1 MAKPK
6 AKAEVKKWTDLS
18 DAEAAMSA
26 PAAISHAVSLLKA
39 IDNDVHVA
47 IALAE
52 INRPASYDADIVD
65 RFENTYDAHAFN
77 LMRNQMTLTIVLT
90 LTRMW
95 DTDGDSRSIP
105 NVAKFLDHP
114 HIVDEI
120 ASRQRKGRLSLMDHP
135 PFAERAIAEPGFG
148 QIIERMAKKEAD
160 QAEQDVRTATSDLY
174 SRVDNFLQSKLKA
187 SLEALRNRSIAHNT
201 ELTRKEKQAIATGSR
216 IDPVKIGDEEQA
228 LKLST
233 SIITDL
239 NLCSMT
245 FISI

>member
-1 MAKPK
+1 
-6 AKAEVKKWTDLS
+6 
-18 DAEAAMSA
+18 
-26 PAAISHAVSLLKA
+26 
-39 IDNDVHVA
+39 
-47 IALAE
+47 
-52 INRPASYDADIVD
+52 
-65 RFENTYDAHAFN
+65 
-77 LMRNQMTLTIVLT
+77 
-90 LTRMW
+90 
-95 DTDGDSRSIP
+95 
-105 NVAKFLDHP
+105 
-114 HIVDEI
+114 
-120 ASRQRKGRLSLMDHP
+120 MDHP

-160 QAEQDVRTATSDLY
+160 QAEQDVRMATSDLY

-239 NLCSMT
+239 NLLFDDLHINIESSIDVWSQ
-245 FISI
+245 FAADFWERISAEPKGRPQPKVTSGDQTEPAS